1 MTRTLLRE
9 VEFRECKLLGLS
21 FSNCDQ
27 FLFSIK
33 VENCNVDLSSF
44 FKLKLKKT
52 TFKNSSMHEVDF
64 TEADLTQAIFDN
76 CDLTDAI
83 FINSNLEKADL
94 SSGYNYSIDPEINK
108 MKKAKFTWPG
118 VVGLL
123 DKYDIDI
130 D

>member
-1 MTRTLLRE
+1 
-9 VEFRECKLLGLS
+9 
-21 FSNCDQ
+21 
-27 FLFSIK
+27 
-33 VENCNVDLSSF
+33 
-44 FKLKLKKT
+44 
-52 TFKNSSMHEVDF
+52 MHEVDF

-94 SSGYNYSIDPEINK
+94 SSAYNYSIDPEINK